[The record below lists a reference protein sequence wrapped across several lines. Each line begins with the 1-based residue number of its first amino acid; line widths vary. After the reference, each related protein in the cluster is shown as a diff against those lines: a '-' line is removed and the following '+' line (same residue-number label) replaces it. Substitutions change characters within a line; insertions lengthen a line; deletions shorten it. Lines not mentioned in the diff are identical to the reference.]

1 MAFTQEDELK
11 VRFDIV
17 KSFGETVKSY
27 IQISSA
33 ALALP
38 LVFTQAIFGKA
49 AAERG
54 LRSVGVPYTI
64 YGAWTCFL
72 VAIAC
77 GLLYQ
82 WLSVRRVWDGLHDM
96 QRRAQ
101 NVGRPGFRRTWWVI
115 HFEQFNLSMVYG
127 GMVFFFFWGAA
138 LFVIFSITVIKTL
151 VEP

>member
-1 MAFTQEDELK
+1 MPFTEEDELK
-11 VRFDIV
+11 LRFDVV
-17 KSFGETVKSY
+17 KAFGDTVKSY

-38 LVFTQAIFGKA
+38 LVFTQAIFGKT

-64 YGAWTCFL
+64 YAAWACFL
-72 VAIAC
+72 VAIAF

-82 WLSVRRVWDGLHDM
+82 WLSVRRVWDDLHNM
-96 QRRAQ
+96 QRTAQ
-101 NVGRPGFRRTWWVI
+101 NVDRPGFRITSWVI
-115 HFEQFNLSMVYG
+115 HFEQFNLSKVYG

-151 VEP
+151 VQP

>member
-1 MAFTQEDELK
+1 MPFTAEDELK

-17 KSFGETVKSY
+17 KSFGDPVKTS

-54 LRSVGVPYTI
+54 LRSVGVPGTI

-82 WLSVRRVWDGLHDM
+82 WLSVRRVWDDLYNM
-96 QRRAQ
+96 QRTAQ
-101 NVGRPGFRRTWWVI
+101 NADRPGFWGTWWVV

-127 GMVFFFFWGAA
+127 GMVFFWGAA
-138 LFVIFSITVIKTL
+138 FFVVFSITLIKTL
-151 VEP
+151 VQG